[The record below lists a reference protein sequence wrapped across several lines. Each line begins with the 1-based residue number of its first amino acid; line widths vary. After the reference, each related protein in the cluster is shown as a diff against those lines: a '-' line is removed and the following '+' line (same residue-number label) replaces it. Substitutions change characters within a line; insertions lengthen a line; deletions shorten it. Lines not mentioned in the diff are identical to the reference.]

1 MEDTSQKKYAK
12 TKKGKN
18 ALLRAQQKYDKKNPE
33 KRRTQ
38 KKEYMR
44 RKRNQDPS
52 YCKWK

>member
-1 MEDTSQKKYAK
+1 MKDTSQKKYAK
-12 TKKGKN
+12 TKKGKE
-18 ALLRAQQKYDKKNPE
+18 ALSRAQQKYDKKNPE

-44 RKRNQDPS
+44 RKRSQDPS

>member
-1 MEDTSQKKYAK
+1 MKDPPQKKYAK
-12 TKKGKN
+12 TKKGKE
-18 ALLRAQQKYDKKNPE
+18 ALSRAQQKYDKKSPE

-44 RKRNQDPS
+44 RKRSQDPS

>member
-1 MEDTSQKKYAK
+1 MEGTPQKKYTK
-12 TKKGKN
+12 TKKGKK
-18 ALLRAQQKYDKKNPE
+18 AALRAQQKYDKKHPE

-44 RKRNQDPS
+44 RKRSQDPS